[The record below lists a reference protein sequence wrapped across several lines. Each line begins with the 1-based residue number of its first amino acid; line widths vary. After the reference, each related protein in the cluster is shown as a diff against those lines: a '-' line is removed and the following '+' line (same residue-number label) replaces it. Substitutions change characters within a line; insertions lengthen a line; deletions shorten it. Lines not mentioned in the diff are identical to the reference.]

1 MMDKAMTANLP
12 EPELM
17 GDGVLVHRDVM
28 VAMRDGVRLATDIYR
43 PADGGALDA
52 GPLPVILE
60 RTAYG
65 KSERSRSEIEVG
77 MDQPMTRAEVA
88 SHFVRHGYVV
98 IYQDCRGRHGSQGEF
113 TKYLAEGPDGYD
125 TLAWIVEQSW
135 CNSKIGTMGLS
146 YAAHTQMALA
156 CLNPPG
162 LATMVLDSGG
172 FSNAFTCG
180 IRQGGAFELK
190 QATWAY
196 NNARDSRAA
205 QGDPLLLGA
214 LEAEDLHAWF
224 GAMPWAEGR
233 SPVRWIP
240 EYEDYLLDQWRRG
253 TFGNYW
259 KQVGLY
265 AAGYYDTLP
274 DIPVALLSSWYDAYV
289 RTTIEN
295 YEGLARPGTRHLS
308 LMMGPGLHGNRNT
321 TFAGD
326 VSFGDAAPIGGN
338 IVPSW
343 LEYRRL
349 WFDHWLMGR
358 NNGIDRDPA
367 VRLFMMGGG
376 SGGKTADGR
385 LDHGGR
391 WISAS
396 AWPVPEAEGLRL
408 NLHADG
414 RLAAELPRAEA
425 APLVYDFDPADPVPT
440 IGGALTSGQP
450 VFEGGGFD
458 QREAERFYG
467 CTHPGLPLSA
477 RRDVLSF
484 ESEPLAEDTA
494 IVGPV
499 TVTLY
504 VSTDGP
510 DTDFTAKLIDVHP
523 PSLDYPTGFALIL
536 TDGIFRCRYRKS
548 FEQPEPC
555 VPGEIMEITI
565 EPFATANLFK
575 AGHRIRLDISS
586 SNFPKYDVNPNT
598 GAPEGVGRTRRVARN
613 CVLANASHPS
623 HLRLSVVQTGQ
634 VVHAS

>member
-1 MMDKAMTANLP
+1 MMHAVASPNLP
-12 EPELM
+12 VPDRV
-17 GDGVLVHRDVM
+17 GDGILLHRDVM
-28 VAMRDGVRLATDIYR
+28 VAMRDGVRLAADIYL
-43 PADGGALDA
+43 PEDST

-77 MDQPMTRAEVA
+77 MTQPMTRAEVA

-98 IYQDCRGRHGSQGEF
+98 IYQDCRGRYGSEGEF

-125 TLAWIVEQSW
+125 TLAWIVEQPW
-135 CNSKIGTMGLS
+135 CSGRIGTMGLS

-196 NNARDSRAA
+196 NNAHDSLAA
-205 QGDPLLLGA
+205 RNDPLLRDA
-214 LEAEDLHAWF
+214 LKAEDLHAWF

-240 EYEDYLLDQWRRG
+240 EYETYLLDQWRRG
-253 TFGNYW
+253 TFDDYW

-289 RTTIEN
+289 QTTLEN
-295 YEGLARPGTRHLS
+295 YAGLTRSGRRRVS
-308 LMMGPGLHGNRNT
+308 LTMGPGLHGNRNT
-321 TFAGD
+321 RFAGD
-326 VSFGDAAPIGGN
+326 VHYGDAAPLGGN
-338 IVPSW
+338 VAPSW
-343 LEYRRL
+343 LEFRRR
-349 WFDHWLMGR
+349 WFDRWLKQQD
-358 NNGIDRDPA
+358 NGVDADPG
-367 VRLFMMGGG
+367 VQLFVMGGG
-376 SGGKTADGR
+376 SGGKTEEGR

-391 WISAS
+391 WIDAPS
-396 AWPVPEAEGLRL
+396 WPLPEAQPFRL
-408 NLHADG
+408 NMHASG
-414 RLAAELPRAEA
+414 LLAINPPSVDA

-450 VFEGGGFD
+450 IFEGGGFD
-458 QREAERFYG
+458 QRESDRFYG
-467 CTHPGLPLSA
+467 CTRPSLPLSA

-484 ESEPLAEDTA
+484 ETEPLSEDLTV
-494 IVGPV
+494 VGPV
-499 TVTLY
+499 KVTLY
-504 VSTDGP
+504 ATTDGP
-510 DTDFTAKLIDVHP
+510 DTDFTAKLIDVYP
-523 PSLDYPTGFALIL
+523 PSVDYPAGFALIL
-536 TDGIFRCRYRKS
+536 TDGIFRCRYRNS
-548 FEQPEPC
+548 FERPEPC
-555 VPGEIMEITI
+555 IPGEVMEIVI

-575 AGHRIRLDISS
+575 AGHRMRLDISS

-598 GAPEGVGRTRRVARN
+598 GAPEGRGRTRRVARN
-613 CVLANASHPS
+613 SILVAAAYPSAVDLCVVP
-623 HLRLSVVQTGQ
+623 TGK
-634 VVHAS
+634 